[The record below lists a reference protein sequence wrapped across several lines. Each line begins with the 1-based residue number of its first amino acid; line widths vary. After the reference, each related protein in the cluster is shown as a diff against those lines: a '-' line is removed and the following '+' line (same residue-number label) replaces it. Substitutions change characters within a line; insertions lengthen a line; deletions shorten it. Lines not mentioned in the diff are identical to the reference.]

1 MKSYKAVKKTG
12 RALIAAAVVS
22 AFFLFLPAGGE
33 NRYITAYG
41 APIQAD
47 PEREV
52 SVQTRIQ
59 YVCQI
64 EGQEVPVYSKASDA
78 LSSIY
83 MAVRGEEFP
92 VSGQAENGWVQVE
105 TPAGT
110 GYLKLDGQA
119 CVMETAV
126 EMVDQ
131 SAETRNRV
139 VDYALQFVGNR
150 YVYGGNDPNTGVD
163 CSGFTRYV
171 MQRAA
176 GVDISRT
183 AASQATQGRTVSS
196 GQMRPGDLVF
206 YAKGSRVNH
215 VALYIGNGQ
224 VVHASSPK
232 SGIKISNWTY
242 RTPVRIASFL

>member
-1 MKSYKAVKKTG
+1 MKSYQNIKKIG
-12 RALIAAAVVS
+12 RALIAAAAVS
-22 AFFLFLPAGGE
+22 VFSLLPPAGGGI
-33 NRYITAYG
+33 RSITAYG
-41 APIQAD
+41 APVQAD
-47 PEREV
+47 PEREI

-64 EGQEVPVYSKASDA
+64 EAQEVPVYGSASEG
-78 LSSIY
+78 LPSIY
-83 MAVRGEEFP
+83 MAVRGETFP
-92 VSGQAENGWVQVE
+92 VSGQLENGWVQVG

-119 CVMETAV
+119 CVIETAV
-126 EMVDQ
+126 EVVDP
-131 SAETRNRV
+131 SAEARNRV

-171 MQRAA
+171 LQRAA
-176 GVDISRT
+176 GVNINRT

-196 GQMRPGDLVF
+196 SQMRPGDLVF

-232 SGIKISNWTY
+232 SGIKISHWTY